1 MRSKGTPTNNSLE
14 MSHGGIVRDH
24 PLKDVRQIF
33 HIVDPLPLSLSHSH
47 SQCTYSSR
55 LDNPPPLYLVSD
67 IIYVWSLILTQ
78 AGTISVGDFHH
89 VLQEVTNFPLRP
101 FVLPFLKANIPLL
114 ARDVAALALRPPPSS
129 AASGCQ
135 STLEYLRYAVGK

>member
-1 MRSKGTPTNNSLE
+1 M
-14 MSHGGIVRDH
+14 
-24 PLKDVRQIF
+24 
-33 HIVDPLPLSLSHSH
+33 
-47 SQCTYSSR
+47 
-55 LDNPPPLYLVSD
+55 
-67 IIYVWSLILTQ
+67 Q

-114 ARDVAALALRPPPSS
+114 ARDVAALALRSPAS

-135 STLEYLRYAVGK
+135 SPLEYLRYAMGK

>member
-1 MRSKGTPTNNSLE
+1 M
-14 MSHGGIVRDH
+14 
-24 PLKDVRQIF
+24 
-33 HIVDPLPLSLSHSH
+33 LSN
-47 SQCTYSSR
+47 CR
-55 LDNPPPLYLVSD
+55 CILV
-67 IIYVWSLILTQ
+67 Q

-114 ARDVAALALRPPPSS
+114 ARDVAALALRAPPSAS

-135 STLEYLRYAVGK
+135 STLEYLRYETSFKICNTFQTSLCIAGLTRGCSSTPEWWRGRSPP

>member
-1 MRSKGTPTNNSLE
+1 M
-14 MSHGGIVRDH
+14 
-24 PLKDVRQIF
+24 
-33 HIVDPLPLSLSHSH
+33 
-47 SQCTYSSR
+47 
-55 LDNPPPLYLVSD
+55 SD

-114 ARDVAALALRPPPSS
+114 ARDVAALALRSPPSS
-129 AASGCQ
+129 AAPGCQ
-135 STLEYLRYAVGK
+135 STLEYLR

>member
-1 MRSKGTPTNNSLE
+1 M
-14 MSHGGIVRDH
+14 
-24 PLKDVRQIF
+24 
-33 HIVDPLPLSLSHSH
+33 LSNYRCFLM
-47 SQCTYSSR
+47 
-55 LDNPPPLYLVSD
+55 
-67 IIYVWSLILTQ
+67 Q

-114 ARDVAALALRPPPSS
+114 ARDVAALALRSPIPS

-135 STLEYLRYAVGK
+135 SPLEYLRYAVGI